1 MVICVC
7 VQPGFSGFL
16 GEDLVARL
24 MFEICIVTFCI
35 CV

>member
-7 VQPGFSGFL
+7 VQTGFSGFL
-16 GEDLVARL
+16 CEHLVARV
-24 MFEICIVTFCI
+24 MFERWIVTFCI

>member
-1 MVICVC
+1 MVNCVS
-7 VQPGFSGFL
+7 VQTGFSGFL
-16 GEDLVARL
+16 CQHLVARL